1 MIKDFKRR
9 FWISLAL
16 TVPVVVLSDT
26 LQSFAGLDEKIEF
39 AYETYVQFVFAAVI
53 TVYGGKPFFK
63 GLISEISDRKP
74 GMMTLIAVAVGV
86 AFIYSSA
93 VVFGLEGKIF
103 FWELV
108 TLIDVMLLGHW
119 IEMRSV
125 QAASGSLKKLVQ
137 QMPDKASRL
146 NEDGNTEQVSVD
158 QLEKGD
164 KVLVKPGEKIPIDGV
179 ITEGSSN
186 INQAMVTGESEPVE
200 KKQGDDIIGGT
211 INGSSSLTIEVR
223 KTGKE
228 TYLSQVV
235 EMVESARN
243 SKSKTQNVADKAALW
258 LTVIAVSVAVIT
270 VTAWLTAGRD
280 FAYSLE
286 RAVTVM
292 ITTCPHALGLAIPL
306 AVAVSTSIAAG
317 KGLLVRN
324 RDSFESARTIDAV
337 VFDKTGTLTRGEFE
351 VTSVVQLDRE
361 TSEQEALSMAGSIE
375 RHSEHPIGA
384 AILKHCQNNDIELK
398 DAEDF
403 EAISGKGA
411 TAKVD
416 GKNVKVVS
424 KGYLKENDIEYDSSE
439 QEDRKGAETKV
450 FVLVDDKPVAIIFT
464 ADRIRE
470 QSKAAVK
477 QLREKGMKVIMITGD
492 SEKTAAAVADELG
505 LDDYFA
511 EVLPDKKS
519 DKIKEL
525 QNQGRRVAMVG
536 DGINDAPA
544 LAQADV
550 GIAIGAGTD
559 VAIDSADVVLVESD
573 PMDVTE
579 IFSLSKRTYRKMIQ
593 NLWWAAGYNIIAIPL
608 AAGVLFWAGIILKP
622 AVGAVIMSLSTV
634 IVAVN
639 AQLLK
644 ISSD

>member
-9 FWISLAL
+9 FWVSLVL

-39 AYETYVQFVFAAVI
+39 AYETYIQFVFAAII

-63 GLISEISDRKP
+63 GLISEISDKKP

-86 AFIYSSA
+86 AFVYSSA

-125 QAASGSLKKLVQ
+125 QAASGSLEKLVQ

-146 NEDGNTEQVSVD
+146 TEDGNTEQVSVD

-235 EMVESARN
+235 EMVDSARN
-243 SKSKTQNVADKAALW
+243 SKSKTQNAADKAALW

-270 VTAWLTAGRD
+270 VTAWMIAGRD

-317 KGLLVRN
+317 RGLLVRN
-324 RDSFESARTIDAV
+324 RDSFESARAIDTV
-337 VFDKTGTLTRGEFE
+337 VFDKTGTLTRGQFE

-384 AILKHCQNNDIELK
+384 AIVKHCQTNDIELK
-398 DAEDF
+398 DAQDF

-424 KGYLKENDIEYDSSE
+424 EGYLKENDIEYDSSE
-439 QEDRKGAETKV
+439 KEDQKGAETKV
-450 FVLVDDKPVAIIFT
+450 FVLVDEKPAAIIFT

-477 QLREKGMKVIMITGD
+477 QLREKGIKVIMITGD
-492 SEKTAAAVADELG
+492 SEKTASAVADELG

-525 QNQGRRVAMVG
+525 QQQGRRVAMVG

-550 GIAIGAGTD
+550 GVAIGAGTD

-573 PMDVTE
+573 PMDVIE

-644 ISSD
+644 FSSD